1 MAETYRLLIA
11 DGLAD
16 EGRARLSALPSLQI
30 QDGSAMSREEIL
42 KAVAE
47 TDVLIVRSRT
57 QVDPALL
64 GAGTR
69 LKLVIRA
76 GIGLD
81 NVDVKAATERG
92 IVVMNAPQGNIVTT
106 AEHAIALMFSVSRHV
121 PQADA
126 SLRRGKWDKK
136 RFQGNQLCGKTLGVV
151 GLGNIGKIVAK
162 RGLGLEMKVLGFDPY
177 VSQDFATRHGIQLV
191 GLDELLASADYVSLH
206 VPLTGGTRHLIN
218 ADAIRKMKKSAY
230 LINCARG
237 GIVDEAALLEA
248 LDHGRLA
255 GAALD
260 VFETEPLPA
269 DSPLLKS
276 ERLVLTPHLG
286 ASTDEAQ
293 LQVSI
298 EVADQLISYLR
309 DGVVQNAINVPN
321 LSREQLVQ
329 MRPYLTLCERLGNFL
344 GQVTP
349 EGVKRIQIRY
359 EGVISSLY
367 NEALTLSTLKG
378 YLEPLLSTRVNFVNA
393 RNLCRDRGIGVEESF
408 DDACQS
414 FAGVVSVTV
423 EGVTTLSCTGTLFGK
438 EEPRIVRIDSM
449 SIDALPEGS
458 MLFTRNLDQPGVI
471 GSMGTVLG
479 ADGVNISR
487 MALGLDKQKREAI
500 ALINVDTQ
508 VRPETLAKLR
518 QTKGMLSVQQV
529 KL

>member
-1 MAETYRLLIA
+1 MGEKVRLLIA

-16 EGRARLSALPSLQI
+16 EGRSRLASLPSLQI
-30 QDGSAMSREEIL
+30 QDGSAMGREEIL

-57 QVDPALL
+57 QVDPQLL
-64 GAGTR
+64 GTGQR

-81 NVDVKAATERG
+81 NVDVKAATDRG

-126 SLRRGKWDKK
+126 SLRKGKWDKK
-136 RFQGNQLCGKTLGVV
+136 KFQGNQLCGKTLGVV

-162 RGLGLEMKVLGFDPY
+162 RGLALEMTVLGFDPY
-177 VSQDFATRHGIQLV
+177 VSEDSASRQGIKLV
-191 GLDELLASADYVSLH
+191 GLDELLTTSDYVSIH
-206 VPLTGGTRHLIN
+206 VPLTEATKHLIN

-237 GIVDEAALLEA
+237 GIIDETALLEA
-248 LDHGRLA
+248 LDGSRLA

-276 ERLVLTPHLG
+276 DKVVLTPHLG

-309 DGVVQNAINVPN
+309 DGIIQNAINVPN
-321 LSREQLVQ
+321 LSREQVSQ
-329 MRPYLTLCERLGNFL
+329 MRPYLTLCERLGGFL
-344 GQVTP
+344 GQVSP
-349 EGVKRIQIRY
+349 QGVKRIQIRY
-359 EGVISSLY
+359 EGAISGTY

-378 YLEPLLSTRVNFVNA
+378 YLTPLLSTGVNFVNA
-393 RNLCRDRGIGVEESF
+393 RNLCKERGIRVEESF
-408 DDACQS
+408 DEVCQS
-414 FAGVVSVTV
+414 YASTVSVTV
-423 EGVTTLSCTGTLFGK
+423 EGSGTLSCTGAIFGK

-449 SIDALPEGS
+449 PIDALPEGC
-458 MLFTRNLDQPGVI
+458 MLFTRNVDQPGVI
-471 GSMGTVLG
+471 GLMGTTLG
-479 ADGVNISR
+479 TDGVNISR
-487 MALGLDKQKREAI
+487 MALGLDKQKGQAI
-500 ALINVDTQ
+500 ALINVDTA
-508 VRPETLAKLR
+508 VPAETVEKLR
-518 QTKGMLSVQQV
+518 KSKGMLSVHKVQ
-529 KL
+529 L